1 MFPFAFVHFVLVYSV
16 MKIKYVVTT
25 RKIFTSLNKMIKCM
39 KMNQSIEMHI
49 VKLVNRKDILLT
61 NF

>member
-25 RKIFTSLNKMIKCM
+25 RKIFTSLNKMIKYM
-39 KMNQSIEMHI
+39 KMNLSIEMHI
-49 VKLVNRKDILLT
+49 VELVKCKS
-61 NF
+61 